1 MKNYTMPQKDTN
13 SELLWFNHKKISIKP
28 EEVVYLKSCDNY
40 TRFYLSDGKSF
51 LASSTMKSYEKEL
64 HKRGYFTRL
73 HRGTLVNLRYLTGIE
88 RTKDGHVAC
97 LSTGQRIDVSR
108 RKMRILDLP

>member
-1 MKNYTMPQKDTN
+1 MKVTINQKETRN
-13 SELLWFNHKKISIKP
+13 SEILYLNHRKKSVHT
-28 EEVVYLKSCDNY
+28 EDVVYLKSYDNY
-40 TRFYLSDGKSF
+40 TRFYLNDGQVI
-51 LASSTMKSYEKEL
+51 LASYTMKIFEKQL
-64 HKRGYFTRL
+64 SGKGDFTRI
-73 HRGTLVNLRYLTGIE
+73 HRGTLVNLKYLTGIE